1 MDSADWYKSW
11 FNTKDYLNL
20 YKHRDNNDARKV
32 VGLLFKKIRLK
43 KGAKVLDLAC
53 GNGRHSVLFA
63 KMGFD
68 TLGIDLAPH
77 MIKQARKTFA
87 AENLKFE
94 IGDMRRI
101 GHRNE
106 FDLVVNLF
114 SSFGYFEKKSEN
126 EKVIK
131 SVSASLKK
139 DGYFYFDFLN
149 SEYLKK
155 KLNPL
160 SFEKRKDETIIQL
173 RYIRNNISIKTILIF
188 CNGAGGNEKNSFK
201 RFDERVR
208 LFDAKDFSI
217 MFKKYGL
224 RIIKKFGDY
233 SGKKYEKLKS
243 QRLILLA
250 QKV

>member
-1 MDSADWYKSW
+1 M
-11 FNTKDYLNL
+11 
-20 YKHRDNNDARKV
+20 
-32 VGLLFKKIRLK
+32 
-43 KGAKVLDLAC
+43 
-53 GNGRHSVLFA
+53 
-63 KMGFD
+63 
-68 TLGIDLAPH
+68 
-77 MIKQARKTFA
+77 
-87 AENLKFE
+87 
-94 IGDMRRI
+94 
-101 GHRNE
+101 
-106 FDLVVNLF
+106 
-114 SSFGYFEKKSEN
+114 
-126 EKVIK
+126 
-131 SVSASLKK
+131 
-139 DGYFYFDFLN
+139 
-149 SEYLKK
+149 KK